1 MKVILMAWCES
12 LTFYVEGAWKSISY
26 YFKKGVCALAAAAL
40 RFCEFDFLE
49 VVRLIWNL
57 GYANKPLSFM
67 VPARLYN

>member
-1 MKVILMAWCES
+1 MAWCES
-12 LTFYVEGAWKSISY
+12 LTFYVEGAWKSISC
-26 YFKKGVCALAAAAL
+26 YFKKGVSASLAAAAL

-49 VVRLIWNL
+49 VVRLIRNL